1 MVEHPPCKRKVV
13 SSILTGG
20 SRYLD
25 PMRRLAL
32 ILLSLI
38 VLTGCANGVEDSNGA
53 FSSQEIMFAEM
64 MIPHHEQAI
73 EMSELAL
80 SNTTNPDVLALAEQI
95 SGAQEPE
102 IELMKSWPGVDSM
115 GHAGHTMAGMLDEN
129 EMEMLRDSRGAD
141 FDRLFLEGMIK
152 HHEGAIEMAE
162 MIIDSANSE
171 VAKLGSS
178 IIASQEAEIK
188 AMKALLGK

>member
-1 MVEHPPCKRKVV
+1 
-13 SSILTGG
+13 
-20 SRYLD
+20 
-25 PMRRLAL
+25 MRRLLL
-32 ILLSLI
+32 ILVSLI
-38 VLTGCANGVEDSNGA
+38 VFTGCASGVEDSNGA
-53 FSSQEIMFAEM
+53 FSSQDIMFAEM
-64 MIPHHEQAI
+64 MIPHHEQAL
-73 EMSELAL
+73 EMSEFAL

-102 IELMKSWPGVDSM
+102 IELMKSWPGVNSM
-115 GHAGHTMAGMLDEN
+115 GHVGHTMAGMLDEN
-129 EMEMLRDSRGAD
+129 EMEMLRDSTGAD

-178 IIASQEAEIK
+178 IIASQESEIK
-188 AMKALLGK
+188 EMKALLGK

>member
-1 MVEHPPCKRKVV
+1 
-13 SSILTGG
+13 
-20 SRYLD
+20 
-25 PMRRLAL
+25 MRRLAP
-32 ILLSLI
+32 ILVSLM
-38 VLTGCANGVEDSNGA
+38 VLTGCANGAENSDGA
-53 FSSQEIMFAEM
+53 FSSQDIMFAEM

-73 EMSELAL
+73 EMSELAFA
-80 SNTTNPDVLALAEQI
+80 NTTNPDVLALAEQI

-102 IELMKSWPGVDSM
+102 IELMKSWPGVNSM
-115 GHAGHTMAGMLDEN
+115 GHAGHTMAGMLDQN
-129 EMEMLRDSRGAD
+129 EMEMMRNSTGAD

-162 MIIDSANSE
+162 MIIDSSNPE

-188 AMKALLGK
+188 AMKALLSK